1 MRGKGIFLA
10 VAALALLVAATAPAQ
25 QGPVEYMDQA
35 LENALAKMKAIQDID
50 RVGFTRNHFGL
61 LGGLFEKGQ
70 SMTQEIT
77 LSEGVQYVF
86 LAGGDP
92 DVIDINIYLRD
103 STGAVIAKD
112 DLPDV
117 NPIVVYT
124 PPATGRYRIE
134 LKLQDSQANRDAF
147 CVLLLLKRVGT

>member
-1 MRGKGIFLA
+1 MRRKGIFLA
-10 VAALALLVAATAPAQ
+10 VAALTLLMAAPAAA

-70 SMTQEIT
+70 SMAQEVT

-86 LAGGDP
+86 IAGGDP
-92 DVIDINIYLRD
+92 DVIDMNIYLRD
-103 STGAVIAKD
+103 TADAVIAKD

-124 PPATGRYRIE
+124 PSATGRFKIE
-134 LKLQDSQANRDAF
+134 LKLADSQANRDAF
-147 CVLLLLKRVGT
+147 CVLLVLKRAGN

>member
-1 MRGKGIFLA
+1 MRRKGIVLA
-10 VAALALLVAATAPAQ
+10 VAALAVLMTATASA
-25 QGPVEYMDQA
+25 QGPVDYMDQA
-35 LENALAKMKAIQDID
+35 LENALAKMKAIQEID

-86 LAGGDP
+86 IAGGDP
-92 DVIDINIYLRD
+92 DVLDTNIYLHD
-103 STGAVIAKD
+103 SSDTVIAKD

-124 PPATGRYRIE
+124 PSATGRFRIE
-134 LKLQDSQANRDAF
+134 IKLADLQASRDAF
-147 CVLLLLKRVGT
+147 CVLLLLKRVGN

>member
-1 MRGKGIFLA
+1 MRGKTIFLA
-10 VAALALLVAATAPAQ
+10 ALVLLLASAAAA

-77 LSEGVQYVF
+77 LSEGIQYVF

-92 DVIDINIYLRD
+92 DVVDMNIYLRD
-103 STGAVIAKD
+103 TSGAVIAKD
-112 DLPDV
+112 DEPDV

-124 PPATGRYRIE
+124 PTTTGRYRIE
-134 LKLQDSQANRDAF
+134 LKLENSQQNRDAF
-147 CVLLLLKRVGT
+147 CVLLILKRVGN

>member
-1 MRGKGIFLA
+1 MRRKGIFLA
-10 VAALALLVAATAPAQ
+10 VAALALLMTATAAA

-70 SMTQEIT
+70 SMTQEVT

-86 LAGGDP
+86 IAGGDP
-92 DVIDINIYLRD
+92 DVIDMNIYLRD
-103 STGAVIAKD
+103 AADAVIAKD

-124 PPATGRYRIE
+124 PSVTGRYRVE

-147 CVLLLLKRVGT
+147 CVLLLLKRVGN